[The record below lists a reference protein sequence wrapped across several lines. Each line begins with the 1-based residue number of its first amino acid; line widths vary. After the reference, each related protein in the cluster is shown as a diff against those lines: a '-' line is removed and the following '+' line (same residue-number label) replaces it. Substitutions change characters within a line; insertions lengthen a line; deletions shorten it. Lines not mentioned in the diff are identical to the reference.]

1 MSKTILVSSR
11 DKLSPLREV
20 GNAQR
25 VTILERCTTHT
36 IFSTFLKILYLLYN
50 FGDDGEQN
58 YNRQEN
64 HPIFY
69 FILMVILQKRAL
81 CISKS
86 PTEGSSPIPK
96 N

>member
-1 MSKTILVSSR
+1 MYHTHHILQFS
-11 DKLSPLREV
+11 E
-20 GNAQR
+20 
-25 VTILERCTTHT
+25 ILHL
-36 IFSTFLKILYLLYN
+36 FN

-64 HPIFY
+64 HPIFH
-69 FILMVILQKRAL
+69 FIFMAVLQKRAL